1 MKGGVFMWEWDIFEV
16 LYIIIMFLI
25 DRIILMIG
33 IYKEEK
39 RIWLKNEQQLEQK
52 IFFFGGE
59 WLLLINI
66 IND

>member
-16 LYIIIMFLI
+16 LYIIIMFLS

>member
-16 LYIIIMFLI
+16 LYIIIMFLS

-66 IND
+66 IYD